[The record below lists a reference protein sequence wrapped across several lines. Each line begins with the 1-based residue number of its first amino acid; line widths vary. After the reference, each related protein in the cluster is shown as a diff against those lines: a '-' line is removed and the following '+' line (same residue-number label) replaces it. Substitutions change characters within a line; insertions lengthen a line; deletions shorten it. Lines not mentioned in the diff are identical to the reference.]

1 MGMFE
6 KIFKKQSEKVQ
17 YSQHFQTL
25 NGYTPVFSS
34 HDGGLY
40 EMALTRSAIHSVAN
54 NFSKLNPKVTG
65 QSYKSIESVL
75 RYRPNEFMTTQ
86 QFLYK
91 VMTILLCENNVFI
104 VPIKDDYTNRIVGI
118 YPISPSSCELKEY
131 QKELYVVFNFY
142 NGQRT
147 ALPYRE
153 IGHMKNH
160 YYKDDIFGES
170 NKAFKP
176 VIDLLHTQN
185 EGIING
191 VKQSANIRFLAKLT
205 NVFKSTDI
213 EKERQ
218 RFTEDNLNAKNNGG
232 VMIFDNKYEDVKV
245 VDSKP
250 FVVNA
255 EQQREIEEN
264 VFSYFGTNKKII
276 QNNYTEDEWN
286 AFYEGQIEPYA
297 IQLSQILTNMFYS
310 KHELSFG
317 NEIILEANRLQYA
330 SNVTKLSIV
339 TQMFDRG
346 FLTHNQGLEIFNMAP
361 VDNGDKYFIRRE
373 YVEIDKIGQEEKIQ
387 NEVIANDQEGITN
400 SSN

>member
-1 MGMFE
+1 
-6 KIFKKQSEKVQ
+6 
-17 YSQHFQTL
+17 
-25 NGYTPVFSS
+25 
-34 HDGGLY
+34 
-40 EMALTRSAIHSVAN
+40 
-54 NFSKLNPKVTG
+54 
-65 QSYKSIESVL
+65 
-75 RYRPNEFMTTQ
+75 
-86 QFLYK
+86 
-91 VMTILLCENNVFI
+91 
-104 VPIKDDYTNRIVGI
+104 
-118 YPISPSSCELKEY
+118 
-131 QKELYVVFNFY
+131 
-142 NGQRT
+142 
-147 ALPYRE
+147 
-153 IGHMKNH
+153 MKNH

-361 VDNGDKYFIRRE
+361 VESGDKYFIRRE
-373 YVEIDKIGQEEKIQ
+373 YVEIDKIGQEDKVQ
-387 NEVIANDQEGITN
+387 NEVIVNDQEGTEN
-400 SSN
+400 GSD